1 MCSLGYMKGI
11 DNMNNNT
18 INGLLGTKTE
28 QNLRNAAANEALS
41 HVKYMI
47 YSDIAKKEG
56 KPGAARYFDRHASH
70 EIEHA
75 ELWLSYLDELSDTD
89 ENLDSAKRSETYEA
103 NDYYPSLSKTAAEEG
118 FTEIADKFR
127 MAGTVENHH
136 LMTLEEL
143 SESLAIDHHDDPETV
158 WCCTNCGYHTKG
170 NMPPE
175 RCPLCNYPKHYFVKE

>member
-1 MCSLGYMKGI
+1 MKGI
-11 DNMNNNT
+11 DNMNNT
-18 INGLLGTKTE
+18 TKNGLNGTKTE
-28 QNLRNAAANEALS
+28 QNLIDAAAKEALS

-47 YSDIAKKEG
+47 YSDIAKEEG
-56 KPGAARYFDRHASH
+56 NLRAARHFDEHAGH
-70 EIEHA
+70 EKEHA

-89 ENLDSAKRSETYEA
+89 ENLDCAKRAENYEA

-127 MAGTVENHH
+127 MASTVEKHH

-143 SESLAIDHHDDPETV
+143 SECLAIDHHDDPETV